1 MLINAKYL
9 GRVSALA
16 VALGI
21 GAAVANTPGF
31 AVAEPS
37 DSGSSSDSSSSSSAT
52 GSSSDSASDMSST
65 GSTPSAG
72 SSAAAPGSSVDA
84 TSGVGQGSVDGQ
96 SGSTSSVGDPST
108 ADPRSG
114 VVQSSGGAHTSS
126 ASASGDPTASA
137 GATSTPTASAPS
149 GSAGT
154 ASPSVPPAAAAAGQ
168 AADATPS
175 VEPEP
180 SPVAGQG
187 PGDPGRRRGHPDP
200 EGAPRRGAS
209 GAEFR
214 GQRPTESVR
223 VGGCTGGDPAG
234 HGGGAGRCD
243 PPAARATADRSTAR
257 RGQHHGG
264 VGARRLLGRVARC
277 WWGAGGSRRGRWCVG
292 AAERRGPGVV
302 QCAGMG
308 GARSGCLR

>member
-65 GSTPSAG
+65 GSTPSSG
-72 SSAAAPGSSVDA
+72 SPAAAPGSSVDV

-126 ASASGDPTASA
+126 TSASGDPTASA
-137 GATSTPTASAPS
+137 GATSTP
-149 GSAGT
+149 
-154 ASPSVPPAAAAAGQ
+154 AAAFGAQRAAGLGGGR
-168 AADATPS
+168 ASGRRDTLGG
-175 VEPEP
+175 
-180 SPVAGQG
+180 AGALAG
-187 PGDPGRRRGHPDP
+187 GRAGGGRGDPGRRRGHPDP
-200 EGAPRRGAS
+200 EGTPRRGAS

-223 VGGCTGGDPAG
+223 VGGCIGGDPAV

-277 WWGAGGSRRGRWCVG
+277 WWGAGVSRRGRWCVG
-292 AAERRGPGVV
+292 AAEHRGPGVV

-308 GARSGCLR
+308 GAKSGCLR